1 MLAYFCK
8 YVPEELMQAFDTEI
22 VCMEPHVTSFTQADA
37 LMHPNMCSF
46 SKAVLEEFERGIS
59 TPPMQVCKAL
69 SDAEGG
75 CLCQR
80 ELKAPTDRSQSD
92 CVHEQ
97 VAKADC
103 ESPLYT
109 QDYEGMIFTSC
120 CDSSRRLY
128 DILCQQFPDKFF
140 FCLDLPRKIND
151 FAVTLYTKQ
160 LQKLIDAYADFSG
173 KAFSEQKLLEICRER
188 AAEQKR
194 IETGKE
200 QDTEQKTE
208 SDTQDFDAAAYQTT
222 APVDHTSI
230 ASGLADNQANTSPMN
245 GLRIA
250 LVGARPGSEIRQ
262 LITDHQ
268 AQITLDL
275 TCTGIQRS
283 YDLNSEQILAA
294 YAHALLDQLPCMRM
308 AAASNRQR
316 ILEAYEDRIDGIIYH
331 TVKFCDIYA
340 YEYTKLHETS
350 SLPILK
356 IETDATAQ
364 CGGQIL
370 TRLEAFLE
378 SLRTQKGE
386 SMLFKNKRQQSENCS
401 TGAQDS
407 ASDSVT
413 VNPQNANVTNAT
425 NTPVYVMGIDSGST
439 STNAVILNGNR
450 EIVATAVI
458 RTGAKSGESAQRIL
472 EEILQ
477 KANLQRENVTKIVS
491 TGYGRVS
498 IPFADENVTEI
509 SCHGKG
515 AHYLNPEIR
524 TILDIGGQDSKA
536 IHLNEKGD
544 VTDFVMNDKCA
555 AGTGRFLEMMARTLE
570 VDISE
575 LGPLSLKSTK
585 NIEISSMC
593 SVFAESEVISLIA
606 QNKETSDIAHGIHM
620 AIAAKAISLIRRVG
634 LEPGYMM
641 TGGVAKNPGMVQV
654 LEEQL
659 KAPLFISEDPEIVGA
674 LGAALYGLEDIL

>member
-8 YVPEELMQAFDTEI
+8 YVPEELLQAFGTEL
-22 VCMEPHVTSFTQADA
+22 VCMEPHVTNFTQADA

-46 SKAVLEEFERGIS
+46 SKAVLEGFE
-59 TPPMQVCKAL
+59 K
-69 SDAEGG
+69 
-75 CLCQR
+75 
-80 ELKAPTDRSQSD
+80 
-92 CVHEQ
+92 
-97 VAKADC
+97 
-103 ESPLYT
+103 

-160 LQKLIDAYADFSG
+160 LQKLIEAYAAFSG
-173 KAFSEQKLLEICRER
+173 KTFSEQKLLEICKKR
-188 AAEQKR
+188 AVEPK
-194 IETGKE
+194 
-200 QDTEQKTE
+200 
-208 SDTQDFDAAAYQTT
+208 
-222 APVDHTSI
+222 P
-230 ASGLADNQANTSPMN
+230 ANDSQIN
-245 GLRIA
+245 GLHIA

-268 AQITLDL
+268 AEITLDL
-275 TCTGIQRS
+275 TCTDIQRS
-283 YDLNSEQILAA
+283 YDLNSDQILPA

-308 AAASNRQR
+308 APASNRQR

-378 SLRTQKGE
+378 SLRAQKGE

-401 TGAQDS
+401 VETQDTV
-407 ASDSVT
+407 SDT
-413 VNPQNANVTNAT
+413 ANAKTADAT
-425 NTPVYVMGIDSGST
+425 DAPVYVMGIDSGST

-450 EIVATAVI
+450 EIVASAVI

-477 KANLQRENVTKIVS
+477 KADLQRSDLTKIVS

-575 LGPLSLKSTK
+575 LGPLSLKSTE

-620 AIAAKAISLIRRVG
+620 AIAAKAISLMRRVG
-634 LEPGYMM
+634 LEPMFMM
-641 TGGVAKNPGMVQV
+641 TGGVAKNPGVVKV

-659 KAPLFISEDPEIVGA
+659 KAPLFISEEPEIVGA
-674 LGAALYGLEDIL
+674 LGAALYGLENVL